1 MIDETTSETLDL
13 SNIQGNILKG
23 YRSDLQYVRHIA
35 LEVKD
40 RAAARS
46 FLARSVAGKDS
57 GVPTITRATPWA
69 DPGPEICFNIG
80 ITFEGMRAL
89 GLPSAMLES
98 FPTEFVEGMAK
109 RSLKIGDFGE
119 SAAANWAAPFDGSNR
134 LHIIAT
140 VYAKDRARLGRVQAD
155 IARAFNV
162 LGERDGWARSDVNVL
177 GPAYADDGS
186 PDNRVFFGYADSIT
200 QPRFKVPQYP
210 DPPTTQPI
218 APYGTV
224 LLGYE
229 TPLEGVRFRVPMNDE
244 LGKDGTFNSF
254 RILAQDVHAFEAYLD
269 EAAGLLMQLEKDQH
283 RQVLP
288 ADGEKDILHV
298 KDRFGAIREFVAA
311 QICGRW
317 RNGTPVDK
325 WPYAP
330 LPNPTPEQLHDFN
343 YNGESP
349 CPAGAHIRR
358 ASPRDGQIVQRAANY
373 ARQLVRRGMPYG
385 PDFDPAKPDKAER
398 GLLGSFIGTSI
409 GAQFEAVMC
418 DWINLGLHNPDITR
432 FNDPMIGANATETS
446 VFDLRLYD
454 GKNYRLR
461 GFPRFVRTR
470 GGAYAFLPSI
480 NAIEY
485 LAKLEG

>member
-40 RAAARS
+40 RGVARS
-46 FLARSVAGKDS
+46 FLTHSVAGNDS
-57 GVPTITRATPWA
+57 SVPAITRATLWA
-69 DPGPEICFNIG
+69 DLGPEICFNIG

-89 GLPSAMLES
+89 GLPSAMLDS

-109 RSLKIGDFGE
+109 RSLKLGDFGE

-140 VYAKDRARLGRVQAD
+140 VYAKDRARLGHVQAD

-186 PDNRVFFGYADSIT
+186 PDNRVFFGCADSIT

-218 APYGTV
+218 ATYGTV

-254 RILAQDVHAFEAYLD
+254 RILAQDVQAFEAYLD
-269 EAAGLLMQLEKDQH
+269 KAAGLLMQLEKDQH

-288 ADGEKDILHV
+288 ADGEKEIPHV

-343 YNGESP
+343 YAGDSP

-358 ASPRDGQIVQRAANY
+358 ASPREGQIVQRAANY

-385 PDFDPAKPDKAER
+385 PDFDPAKPDHAER
-398 GLLGSFIGTSI
+398 GLLGNFIGASI

-432 FNDPMIGANATETS
+432 FNDPMIGANAPETS
-446 VFDLRLYD
+446 IFDLRLCD
-454 GKNYRLR
+454 GSNYRLR

-470 GGAYAFLPSI
+470 GGAYTFLPSI
-480 NAIEY
+480 KAIEH
-485 LAKLEG
+485 LANLKG